1 MPLYRYIALDKSG
14 KKVSATLDA
23 NSKQH
28 LKDLLRS
35 KDLILASCDLSLHG
49 KNSSLFGNLFE
60 QSVPPRETF
69 LFTRQ
74 LCVLLNAKLPLLKS
88 IELVSEQFSGRLNRI
103 LVDIKDDIKGGRSF
117 GAALEKHPSVFPN
130 FYTQLVHAGEL
141 SGNLDLVL
149 ERLSKYLE
157 RSLESSEKVFKAM
170 IYPSILLLI
179 TLGVMIGALV
189 GVVPSLAEMFSQF
202 GGNLP
207 GPTQLLID
215 LSDLFLNNW
224 LTILLATSISIFSI
238 ITWKKTK
245 HGSLFI
251 DSVILRLPL
260 ISRYNKTKAV
270 VQFSK
275 TLGVLLESNASLPES
290 LTIVSNIIDNQ
301 VLVNALHTARENII
315 KEGKIAK
322 YLAETNI
329 FPPIAI
335 YMIQTGEES
344 GHLAHML
351 TVVGTDYEKELDTM
365 VDASIG
371 MINPV
376 LMAILGF
383 IVVWLMAA
391 IMLPSLN
398 MASMINQV

>member
-14 KKVSATLDA
+14 KKISATLDA

-35 KDLILASCDLSLHG
+35 KDLLLASCELSEG
-49 KNSSLFGNLFE
+49 SASTSIVSRLFE
-60 QSVPPRETF
+60 TSVSPKETF
-69 LFTRQ
+69 LFSRQ
-74 LCVLLNAKLPLLKS
+74 LSVLLNAKLPLLKS
-88 IELVSEQFSGRLNRI
+88 IELVSDQFSGKFNRI
-103 LVDIKDDIKGGRSF
+103 LIDVKDNIKGGLSL
-117 GAALEKHPSVFPN
+117 GAALEKNPSVFPN

-149 ERLSKYLE
+149 ERLTKYLE
-157 RSLESSEKVFKAM
+157 RSLESADKVFKAM
-170 IYPSILLLI
+170 IYPTVLLFIALA
-179 TLGVMIGALV
+179 VMVGALV
-189 GVVPSLAEMFSQF
+189 YVVPSLADMFSQF
-202 GGNLP
+202 GGELP
-207 GPTQLLID
+207 GPTQVLID
-215 LSDLFLNNW
+215 LSDLFINNW
-224 LTILLATSISIFSI
+224 FTLLIATLAIVTSFLM
-238 ITWKKTK
+238 WKKTK
-245 HGSLFI
+245 RGSLML
-251 DSVILRLPL
+251 DSIILKIPL
-260 ISRYNKTKAV
+260 ISRYSKTKAV

-275 TLGVLLESNASLPES
+275 TLGVLLESNAGLPES

-322 YLAETNI
+322 YLAETKI

-351 TVVGTDYEKELDTM
+351 TVVGSDYEKELDAM
-365 VDASIG
+365 VDATIG

-376 LMAILGF
+376 LMMFLGF
-383 IVVWLMAA
+383 IVLWLMAA
-391 IMLPSLN
+391 IMLPSL
-398 MASMINQV
+398 SMMSMVKV

>member
-14 KKVSATLDA
+14 KKISATLDA

-35 KDLILASCDLSLHG
+35 KDLLLASCELSEG
-49 KNSSLFGNLFE
+49 NNSTSIVSRLFE
-60 QSVPPRETF
+60 TSVSPKETF
-69 LFTRQ
+69 LFSRQ
-74 LCVLLNAKLPLLKS
+74 LSVLLNAKLPLLKS
-88 IELVSEQFSGRLNRI
+88 IELVSDQFSGKFNRI
-103 LVDIKDDIKGGRSF
+103 LIDVKDNIKGGLSL
-117 GAALEKHPSVFPN
+117 GASLEKHPSVFPN
-130 FYTQLVHAGEL
+130 FYSQLVHAGEL

-149 ERLSKYLE
+149 ARLTKYLE
-157 RSLESSEKVFKAM
+157 RSLESADKVFKAM
-170 IYPSILLLI
+170 IYPTVLLFI
-179 TLGVMIGALV
+179 ALGVMVGALV
-189 GVVPSLAEMFSQF
+189 YVVPSLADMFSQF
-202 GGNLP
+202 GGELP

-215 LSDLFLNNW
+215 LSDLFINNW
-224 LTILLATSISIFSI
+224 FALLVGTIGIVVSFLM
-238 ITWKKTK
+238 WKKTK
-245 HGSLFI
+245 RGSLML
-251 DSVILRLPL
+251 DSMILKMPL
-260 ISRYNKTKAV
+260 ISRYSKTKAI

-275 TLGVLLESNASLPES
+275 TLGVLLESNAGLPES

-351 TVVGTDYEKELDTM
+351 TVVGSDYEKELDAM
-365 VDASIG
+365 VDAAIG

-376 LMAILGF
+376 LMMFLGF
-383 IVVWLMAA
+383 IVLWLMAA
-391 IMLPSLN
+391 IMLPSL
-398 MASMINQV
+398 SMMSMVKV